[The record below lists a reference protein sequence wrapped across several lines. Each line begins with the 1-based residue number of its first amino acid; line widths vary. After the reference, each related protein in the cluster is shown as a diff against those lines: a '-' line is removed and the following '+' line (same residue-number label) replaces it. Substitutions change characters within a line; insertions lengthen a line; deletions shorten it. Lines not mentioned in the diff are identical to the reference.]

1 MTAYTVT
8 QGRSITLLVEW
19 LQYLGGPAS
28 PVTGVTV
35 EITPAGG
42 GASPVGPT
50 SVGVSSPAPGFNA
63 YTWSVPVSQP
73 AGDYLVV
80 WRGTD
85 GDGDQ
90 VPATDVL
97 TVTAAPAAAPTLA
110 ELKRQLNRTDTV
122 DDVELQ
128 LYLDAAIEAV
138 ENIIDGPIQVQ
149 TITETHHANRAGIIL
164 PDRRPLRSV
173 ISLSYGG
180 SVIATGDYKV
190 DLSAGTLTLGY
201 WGADPY
207 TLVYEAGRDTL
218 PASFRLAILII
229 AQHLWRTQHGSGRA
243 RTAEETV
250 MMPGMSF
257 AIPAR
262 AAELLRAGTTPA
274 VA

>member
-1 MTAYTVT
+1 MTAYTVQ
-8 QGRSITLLVEW
+8 QGRTITLLVEW
-19 LQYLGGPAS
+19 LQYVGGPAS

-42 GASPVGPT
+42 GTSPVGPT
-50 SVGVSSPAPGFNA
+50 SVGVSSPSSGFNA

-73 AGDYLVV
+73 SGDYLVI

-110 ELKRQLNRTDTV
+110 ELKRQLNRTDNV

-128 LYLDAAIEAV
+128 LYLDAAVEAV
-138 ENIIDGPIQVQ
+138 ENIIGGPIQVR
-149 TITETHHANRAGIIL
+149 TITETHRANRAGIIL
-164 PDRRPLRSV
+164 PDQQPLRSV
-173 ISLSYGG
+173 LTLSYGG

-190 DLSAGTLTLGY
+190 DLSAGHLTLGY

-207 TLVYEAGRDTL
+207 TLVYEAGRDAL

-243 RTAEETV
+243 RTAEDSV